1 MCGKLQLVR
10 WAPHSGIWRRHL
22 PFGQGGTEQG
32 QTNYYVSSVVASRVE
47 ILCWAEHPVDTHHG
61 LTLPVFGVVKR
72 GTQRMHLGNFWSCG
86 QFQRG
91 VLVARQTGYVV
102 QYVDLRHYLLVHHHS
117 DAGAPVDAVDDDCPC
132 YKVVEWNYS
141 SKGS

>member
-1 MCGKLQLVR
+1 MGF
-10 WAPHSGIWRRHL
+10 GGRHL

-61 LTLPVFGVVKR
+61 LLPVPVFGVVKR
-72 GTQRMHLGNFWSCG
+72 GTQRMHLGNFWFLRSIPTLCNQEG
-86 QFQRG
+86 DLRCCP
-91 VLVARQTGYVV
+91 TGYL
-102 QYVDLRHYLLVHHHS
+102 QDGCRSPPLRLLYLLVHHHS

-132 YKVVEWNYS
+132 YKVVEWYYS